1 MALKAQ
7 YTAFL
12 AAPTADALAEAA
24 SLHYVPSLTTV
35 RTAPHI
41 VSQLTATTQL
51 KRVTEKAVAGGAI
64 ESGDALMLDVE
75 TTIEFVSDGGGYLPG
90 LDDNFLADRVV
101 TFLVVCSKFFSH
113 SLPPFL
119 APWSS
124 SFVPLT
130 FPTPQRYHFTFDVA
144 FGLPKKLGQEVL
156 KKNNSV

>member
-12 AAPTADALAEAA
+12 AAPTTDALAEAA

-35 RTAPHI
+35 RTAPRI
-41 VSQLTATTQL
+41 VSQLTATAQL
-51 KRVTEKAVAGGAI
+51 KRVAEKAVAGGAI

-101 TFLVVCSKFFSH
+101 TFLVVCSNSFPYSFF
-113 SLPPFL
+113 LPPFL
-119 APWSS
+119 PIFSS
-124 SFVPLT
+124 SSPL
-130 FPTPQRYHFTFDVA
+130 RSLA
-144 FGLPKKLGQEVL
+144 FFLSLQWCCPPPSIWH
-156 KKNNSV
+156 SVYTRNEEGS